1 MVDEKNSKAALV
13 FSGGLG
19 LASYHAGAFE
29 AFASQSLPI
38 HWVSGSSAGAVAA
51 ALVAGNATSER
62 IARFRSFWNL
72 SEAAFPAH
80 HPWRHLQGWLSAVRT
95 HVVGAPGQFS
105 PRLPLNPFSFRGL
118 YDLAPMRDRLYGM
131 IDFGRLNSG
140 DIRISIAT
148 TDVETGDPVVFD
160 SKDVTIEMDHL
171 LASCG
176 FLPDFA
182 PVEIGGRM
190 LVDGGLSFNAPF
202 DPIFESDIV
211 DDLKVFVIDLYAR
224 DGDRPNSLESAAE
237 RKNDLLFGNQ
247 TFLRLKDKMRLR
259 ALRNKIA
266 GAQKGDEIYLLSYRS
281 GSFEPGPEKSFNFS
295 KEAVADRWNAGL
307 LDMQY
312 AFSGMALEV
321 EGIKLVRRPL
331 SETA

>member
-1 MVDEKNSKAALV
+1 
-13 FSGGLG
+13 
-19 LASYHAGAFE
+19 
-29 AFASQSLPI
+29 
-38 HWVSGSSAGAVAA
+38 
-51 ALVAGNATSER
+51 
-62 IARFRSFWNL
+62 
-72 SEAAFPAH
+72 
-80 HPWRHLQGWLSAVRT
+80 
-95 HVVGAPGQFS
+95 
-105 PRLPLNPFSFRGL
+105 
-118 YDLAPMRDRLYGM
+118 M

-266 GAQKGDEIYLLSYRS
+266 GAEKGDEIYLLSYRS